1 MKKGVLM
8 TKKEIIREINKGL
21 KEKNINFKLNDKA
34 IDVLVLDVSRVAD
47 SKITDFINTIKEDKG
62 LKITSLKKEKIRK
75 KY

>member
-8 TKKEIIREINKGL
+8 TKKEIIRKINKGL